1 MDHGY
6 GGRRDPFVIY
16 HERVADSRDTLRATP
31 RLAERTM
38 EIAMDR
44 GKQLCQA
51 VRARAAR
58 NRDRVLGPAALS
70 VKTDKSFL
78 HRRSIRACRPCVARC
93 NYFTTGWPPLFRSF
107 IHLRFL
113 SLPPPCHFSFPFGP
127 TIEPRISVQFH
138 TPVKIIESAV
148 HVVFAVVCDTVNSQ
162 I

>member
-1 MDHGY
+1 MTPENGTRVSVARARVLPLRSKCDYINTLCTWYYLSPSLSLSSMDHGY

-44 GKQLCQA
+44 GKQSCQA

-70 VKTDKSFL
+70 
-78 HRRSIRACRPCVARC
+78 
-93 NYFTTGWPPLFRSF
+93 
-107 IHLRFL
+107 
-113 SLPPPCHFSFPFGP
+113 
-127 TIEPRISVQFH
+127 
-138 TPVKIIESAV
+138 
-148 HVVFAVVCDTVNSQ
+148 
-162 I
+162 